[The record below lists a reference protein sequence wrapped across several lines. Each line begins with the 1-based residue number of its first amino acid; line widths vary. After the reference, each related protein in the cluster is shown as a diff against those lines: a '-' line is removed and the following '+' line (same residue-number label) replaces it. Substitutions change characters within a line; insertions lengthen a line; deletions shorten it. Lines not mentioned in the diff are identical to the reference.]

1 MSLAT
6 FVAGQVIFK
15 GKQVKKIIVVA
26 LFAMTLSVV
35 PAEAKKAPEM
45 TPLEMQALQSREFE
59 TSKDNLFGAVMT
71 VLQDLGYQVQT
82 ADVQTGFITA
92 ISATQN
98 KTNFLEAFGGARSS
112 GNTKITTFIQ
122 PLPNGSTR
130 VRLNFLNT
138 KITSSAYGQSAQNDK
153 PILDAAVYNTA
164 WDKID
169 EALFVMGALE
179 ASPKAPP
186 KPTVPVSGVAERSE
200 SQVAP
205 KSQ

>member
-1 MSLAT
+1 MKKFIIAAL
-6 FVAGQVIFK
+6 FVASV
-15 GKQVKKIIVVA
+15 
-26 LFAMTLSVV
+26 SVV
-35 PAEAKKAPEM
+35 PAEAKKAPQM

-98 KTNFLEAFGGARSS
+98 KTNFLEAFGGSRSS
-112 GNTKITTFIQ
+112 GNTKITTFLQ
-122 PLPNGSTR
+122 SLPNGSTR

-153 PILDAAVYNTA
+153 PILDATVYNTA

-179 ASPKAPP
+179 ASPKALP
-186 KPTVPVSGVAERSE
+186 KPTVPVTAAAEHPE

-205 KSQ
+205 KAQ